1 MSTDQSN
8 EFDER
13 SETRSRLEDLTENG
27 KGFVVLVTRAFGPN
41 GEDLIDEDGPKF
53 SGEPGIRIHVEQGDK
68 EEDVLLSPFFGDPSK
83 VWTEEFEEGK
93 RCKLTVPET
102 GEELDEIPG
111 MTSEEGGKYYAI
123 YLTEDLGDGELV
135 AVNDMWGNYNS
146 RILSEDELLG
156 LYADMEAPDEEQP
169 SE

>member
-83 VWTEEFEEGK
+83 VWTEEFEEGE

>member
-1 MSTDQSN
+1 MSTDESN

-27 KGFVVLVTRAFGPN
+27 KGYVVLVTRAFGPN

-53 SGEPGIRIHVEQGDK
+53 SGEPGIRVHVEQGDK

-83 VWTEEFEEGK
+83 VWTEDFEEGE

-102 GEELDEIPG
+102 GEELDAIPG

-123 YLTEDLGDGELV
+123 YLTEDLEDGELV

-146 RILSEDELLG
+146 RILSEDELLR
-156 LYADMEAPDEEQP
+156 LYADMEAPEEEQP